1 MTALT
6 WRDLLDLDWEIE
18 RLLLDAADELI
29 VAPAV
34 APDRSD
40 Q

>member
-6 WRDLLDLDWEIE
+6 WRDLLDLDWAIE
-18 RLLLDAADELI
+18 RLLLDAAVDDE
-29 VAPAV
+29 PAV